1 MNGVERFYNE
11 RDAGGILPNLKMPI
25 FPIVKIV
32 KHFIK
37 ILWFFLNQSAS
48 RDAEDRAACTALCLP
63 PIVLVFFR
71 VRRKRKL
78 KPVRREALSD
88 I

>member
-32 KHFIK
+32 KDF
-37 ILWFFLNQSAS
+37 LWFF
-48 RDAEDRAACTALCLP
+48 D
-63 PIVLVFFR
+63 FF
-71 VRRKRKL
+71 
-78 KPVRREALSD
+78 
-88 I
+88 